1 MIPFWRLVRLLAI
14 AVVIGFG
21 LAYAALWGI
30 IGAVLVLAAIVGSIA
45 LHELGHLLVARA
57 LGVKAT
63 EYFVGL
69 GPRVWARTRGEL
81 TYGVK
86 LLPLGGHC
94 TIIGMTGSS
103 EVDPADE
110 HRAFR
115 SQRPWVQAAIA
126 LAGPA
131 VNLAI
136 AAVLLFGADVAG
148 GTGTRDAVRA
158 LPADYHELSVVSAQ
172 GLVDIPGNLPDMVSA
187 AVSGA
192 DVDDPNARVLSP
204 VGAAR
209 LADQAVD
216 AGLPNALGMVALV
229 NLFVALF
236 NLVPLP
242 PLDGGHTI
250 LAAGSAVL
258 SRLRGHRVAF
268 DPKHF
273 EPLTLAVVATLAV
286 LGLSSLVLDVSHPI
300 ANPF

>member
-1 MIPFWRLVRLLAI
+1 MPQFWRLVRLVSA

-21 LAYAALWGI
+21 LAYAAASGVM
-30 IGAVLVLAAIVGSIA
+30 GAIVVLAAIVGSVA
-45 LHELGHLLVARA
+45 LHELGHLLAA
-57 LGVKAT
+57 QATGVKAT

-69 GPRVWARTRGEL
+69 GPLVWSRTRGEL

-94 TIIGMTGSS
+94 TIIGMTATS

-126 LAGPA
+126 LAGPS
-131 VNLAI
+131 VNLLLAAI
-136 AAVLLFGADVAG
+136 FLFGAGVASG
-148 GTGTRDAVRA
+148 AGAGEAARA
-158 LPADYHELSVVSAQ
+158 LPAKYREVTVASVQ
-172 GLVDIPGNLPDMVSA
+172 GLADIPGNLPGMVGA
-187 AVSGA
+187 AVSGN
-192 DVDDPNARVLSP
+192 DVDDPNSRVLSP
-204 VGAAR
+204 IGAAR
-209 LADQAVD
+209 LADQAAD
-216 AGLPNALGMVALV
+216 AGLASAFGVVALV

-250 LAAGSAVL
+250 LAAGSALL
-258 SRLRGHRVAF
+258 SRVRGHAVVF
-268 DPKHF
+268 DAGRF
-273 EPLTLAVVATLAV
+273 EPVTLAVVGTLVV
-286 LGLSSLVLDVSHPI
+286 LGLASMSLDINHPI